1 MEIGLGHMRLRP
13 ADFWALSLP
22 EWRAATMGYRE
33 SVTGERSGP
42 GGETMDRAALE
53 ALMEAHP
60 DGR

>member
-13 ADFWALSLP
+13 ADFWSMSLP
-22 EWRAATMGYRE
+22 EWRAATIGHRE

-42 GGETMDRAALE
+42 GEMMDRAALG

-60 DGR
+60 DG